1 MIPRAVKMRQSGMK
15 IMSSVRPTQKASS
28 ENKNLLH
35 CPYTYLLEC
44 SDAKMDKVTGTKKMR
59 KNG

>member
-1 MIPRAVKMRQSGMK
+1 MK

-44 SDAKMDKVTGTKKMR
+44 SDAKIDKVTGTKKMR